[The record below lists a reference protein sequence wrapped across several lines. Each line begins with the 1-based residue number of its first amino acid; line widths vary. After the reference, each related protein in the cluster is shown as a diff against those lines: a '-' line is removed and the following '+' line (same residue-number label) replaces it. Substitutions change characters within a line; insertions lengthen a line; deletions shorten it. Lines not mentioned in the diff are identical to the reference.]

1 MRLNKGEGKSLHCLW
16 LTSLCP
22 HFSWKFLS
30 WTKDTVSSMTNLS
43 LQTPVHGQPKEF
55 GHPPVA
61 VSSNRFICH
70 HRLLLINLTVR
81 NQAHQKSIIRL
92 IRKAYLRQLSS
103 SSSQRGGGN
112 NAIVGCLY
120 FTSTEF
126 LSLLLIWAVLKD
138 TALFF
143 QTINISSGLLDFLN
157 KKINNDPNKFH

>member
-22 HFSWKFLS
+22 HFSWKFLF

-61 VSSNRFICH
+61 VSSDRFICH

-81 NQAHQKSIIRL
+81 NQAHQKSITNICVSCQAQVL
-92 IRKAYLRQLSS
+92 SVEEEIMQL
-103 SSSQRGGGN
+103 
-112 NAIVGCLY
+112 
-120 FTSTEF
+120 
-126 LSLLLIWAVLKD
+126 WAVC
-138 TALFF
+138 TSPAQNFCHCF
-143 QTINISSGLLDFLN
+143 SSGLCLKTPPCFS
-157 KKINNDPNKFH
+157 KQ